1 MKQILLSVCFFLAL
15 SNFTQAQ
22 TLPDFSN
29 LNVSELSDKQI
40 QSLLQRATAMGYSQ
54 SDIFELARQQG
65 VSLSDIS
72 LLGERI
78 NRVNTLREAKS
89 SGSPLSEDRFRDA
102 YSDSLLVL
110 GKRETDIFGLNFFRK
125 NSQFLTFTPS
135 INTPTPEDYVLSA
148 GDEIYI
154 DIYGAS
160 EQYYQSGI
168 NPDGNVILQN
178 IGPISLSGLTIKQA
192 ETKIKSKL
200 SSLYTDLMGDQPRT
214 FLDVSLGKTR
224 SIQVSIV
231 GEVEL
236 PGTYNLSAFSTVFN
250 SLYVSGGITENGTL
264 REIKVIRNGKPIAE
278 VDVYDFLVNGI
289 SESNIRLENDDV
301 IIVGPYTN
309 RITLNGAVKVAGRFE
324 LKKEESLA
332 DLLKYAGGFNEFA
345 FQDQINVTR
354 NVGKERVVADVYKAQ
369 YDLFNPKPGDVYDV
383 KAVLDRFANRVQ
395 VKGAV
400 FRPGNYSITDGLTV
414 KQLIERA
421 DGLKGDANLGRA
433 IILRSN
439 PDLTT
444 QTISIDLAAIINGSK
459 EDLALRREDILQV
472 FSIYDLQEEQ
482 YVEISGQ
489 VNDAGIFAYSEYM
502 TVEDLLVMSGGFK
515 ASASQAKIEITRR
528 FGNAEQGNLSEV
540 FVVDVNLDLSL
551 SAENSN
557 FQLKPF
563 DHVVVRR
570 NPDFVI
576 QKFVSVEGQVTYP
589 GEYAITNQSERI
601 SDLLERAGGIN
612 QYAYVDGATLLRKTE
627 FFEDQTD
634 MQARIAELENL
645 LKRYEA
651 QDGSLSE
658 AELAQVE
665 RINQQLAS
673 LQTDDTENKNLSS
686 LAKRERLQEIVQRNT
701 LFGDVKLNASDAI
714 GINLKAI
721 IENPK
726 SGYDLILQEGD
737 VLIIPKKQETVRL
750 RGRVLY
756 PTTVVYENSRSAKY
770 FINQAG
776 GFSNRAQKKNTYVI
790 YANGSVA
797 KTKRFLFFK
806 TYPNVEPG
814 AEIIIPA
821 KPPKLPVAIS
831 EIVGITSGLATL
843 ALLISQINF

>member
-1 MKQILLSVCFFLAL
+1 MKQILLFGCLLIAL
-15 SNFTQAQ
+15 SNFTYAQ
-22 TLPDFSN
+22 SLPDFSN
-29 LNVSELSDKQI
+29 LKVSELSDDQI

-78 NRVNTLREAKS
+78 NQVKNLRETKAS
-89 SGSPLSEDRFRDA
+89 ASPLSDTRLRTA
-102 YSDSLLVL
+102 YSDSLRSL
-110 GKRETDIFGLNFFRK
+110 GKRDTDVFGLDFFRK
-125 NSQFLTFTPS
+125 NSQFLTFSPS
-135 INTPTPEDYVLSA
+135 VNAPTPAGYELSS

-160 EQYYQSGI
+160 EQYYQAEI
-168 NPDGNVILQN
+168 NPDGNIILQN
-178 IGPISLSGLTIKQA
+178 IGPISLSGLTVKEA
-192 ETKIKSKL
+192 KEKIKNKL
-200 SSLYTDLMGDQPRT
+200 SNQYTDIVGEQPRT

-264 REIKVIRNGKPIAE
+264 REIKVIRNGKPIVE

-332 DLLKYAGGFNEFA
+332 DLLMYAGGFNEYA

-414 KQLIERA
+414 RQLIERA

-444 QTISIDLAAIINGSK
+444 QTISIDLAAIMNGSK
-459 EDLALRREDILQV
+459 EDLALKREDILQV

-540 FVVDVNLDLSL
+540 FVVDVNRDLSL

-576 QKFVSVEGQVTYP
+576 QKFVSVEGQVAYP
-589 GEYAITNQSERI
+589 GEYAIKNQTERV

-634 MQARIAELENL
+634 MQARITELEDL

-821 KPPKLPVAIS
+821 KPPKLPIAIS

>member
-1 MKQILLSVCFFLAL
+1 MKQILLLGCLFIALA
-15 SNFTQAQ
+15 NITYAQ

-29 LNVSELSDKQI
+29 LKVSELSDQQI

-78 NRVNTLREAKS
+78 NQVKTLRETKS
-89 SGSPLSEDRFRDA
+89 SASPLSDTRFRDS
-102 YSDSLLVL
+102 YSDSLRVL
-110 GKRETDIFGLNFFRK
+110 SARKTDIFGLSFFRK
-125 NSQFLTFTPS
+125 NSQFLTFSPS
-135 INTPTPEDYVLSA
+135 LNTPTPGDYNLSS

-160 EQYYQSGI
+160 EQYYRAEI
-168 NPDGNVILQN
+168 NPDGNIILEN
-178 IGPISLSGLTIKQA
+178 IGPISLSGLTINQA
-192 ETKIKSKL
+192 EERIKNKL
-200 SSLYTDLMGDQPRT
+200 ASLYTDLMGDQPRT

-264 REIKVIRNGKPIAE
+264 REIKVVRNGKPIVE

-289 SESNIRLENDDV
+289 SKSNIRLENDDV

-309 RITLNGAVKVAGRFE
+309 RVTLNGAVKVAGRFE
-324 LKKEESLA
+324 LKVNESLA
-332 DLLKYAGGFNEFA
+332 DLLKYAGGFNEYA

-354 NVGKERVVADVYKAQ
+354 NVGKERVVADVYKPQ
-369 YDLFNPKPGDVYDV
+369 FDLFNPKPGDVYQV
-383 KAVLDRFANRVQ
+383 NQVLDRYTNRVQ
-395 VKGAV
+395 IKGAV
-400 FRPGNYSITDGLTV
+400 FRPGNYSITNGLTV

-459 EDLALRREDILQV
+459 EDIALEREDVLQV
-472 FSIYDLQEEQ
+472 FSIYDLQEEE
-482 YVEISGQ
+482 YVEITGQ
-489 VNDAGIFAYSEYM
+489 VNDEGIFAYSQNM
-502 TVEDLLVMSGGFK
+502 TVEDLLVLSGGFK
-515 ASASQAKIEITRR
+515 ASASQSKIEITRR
-528 FGNAEQGNLSEV
+528 FGNAEQGNLAEV
-540 FVVDVNLDLSL
+540 FVVNVNRDLSI

-557 FQLKPF
+557 FQLMPF

-601 SDLLERAGGIN
+601 SDLLGRAGGVN
-612 QYAYVDGATLLRKTE
+612 QYAYVDGATLLRRTE
-627 FFEDQTD
+627 FFEDQTEL
-634 MQARIAELENL
+634 QGRISELENL
-645 LKRYEA
+645 LKRYEV
-651 QDGSLSE
+651 QDASLSE
-658 AELAQVE
+658 AELAQVD
-665 RINQQLAS
+665 RINEQLS
-673 LQTDDTENKNLSS
+673 SFQNDDTENKNLSS

-721 IENPK
+721 VENPK
-726 SGYDLILQEGD
+726 SGYDLILEEGD

-756 PTTVVYENSRSAKY
+756 PTTVVYESSKSAKY

-776 GFSNRAQKKNTYVI
+776 GFSNRAQRKNTYVI

-797 KTKRFLFFK
+797 KTKRFFFFK
-806 TYPNVEPG
+806 NYPNVEPG

>member
-1 MKQILLSVCFFLAL
+1 MKQFFFIGCFLLVL
-15 SNFTQAQ
+15 SNFAQSQ
-22 TLPDFSN
+22 TLPDFSK
-29 LNVSELSDKQI
+29 LNVKEMSDEQI

-54 SDIFELARQQG
+54 SDIFELAKQQG
-65 VSLSDIS
+65 VSMSDIS
-72 LLGERI
+72 LLGERA
-78 NRVNTLREAKS
+78 NRVGPLRSAKASANPISDTRLREA
-89 SGSPLSEDRFRDA
+89 
-102 YSDSLLVL
+102 YNDSLRVL
-110 GKRETDIFGLNFFRK
+110 AKRDTDIFGLDFFRK
-125 NSQFLTFTPS
+125 NSQFLTFSPS
-135 INTPTPEDYVLSA
+135 INNATPNNYRLSA

-154 DIYGAS
+154 DIYGVS
-160 EQYYQSGI
+160 EQYYQAEV
-168 NPDGNVILQN
+168 NPDGNVLLEN
-178 IGPISLSGLTIKQA
+178 IGPISLSGLTILQA
-192 ETKIKSKL
+192 KDKIKNKL
-200 SSLYTDLMGDQPRT
+200 SRQYTDIVGDNAT
-214 FLDVSLGKTR
+214 TYLDVSLGKTK

-250 SLYVSGGITENGTL
+250 SLYVSGGITETGTL
-264 REIKVIRNGKPIAE
+264 REIKVVRVGKLIAE
-278 VDVYDFLVNGI
+278 LDVYDFLVNGNTT
-289 SESNIRLENDDV
+289 SNLRLENDDV

-309 RITLNGAVKVAGRFE
+309 RVTLNGAVKVAGRFE
-324 LKKEESLA
+324 LKRDESFA

-354 NVGKERVVADVYKAQ
+354 NIGKERVVADVYKTQ
-369 YDLFNPKPGDVYDV
+369 YDLFNPKPGDVYQV
-383 KAVLDRFANRVQ
+383 NQVLDRYTNRVQ
-395 VKGAV
+395 IKGAV

-414 KQLIERA
+414 KQLIDRA

-444 QTISIDLAAIINGSK
+444 QTISIDLAAIISGSK
-459 EDLALRREDILQV
+459 EDISLRREDILQV

-489 VNDAGIFAYSEYM
+489 VNDAGIFAFSESM

-528 FGNAEQGNLSEV
+528 FGNAEQGNLAEV
-540 FVVDVNLDLSL
+540 FVVDVNRDLSL
-551 SAENSN
+551 SSENSN

-576 QKFVSVEGQVTYP
+576 QKFVSVEGQVIYP
-589 GEYAITNQSERI
+589 GEYAIKNQSERV
-601 SDLLERAGGIN
+601 SDLLERSGGIN
-612 QYAYVDGATLLRKTE
+612 QYAYAEGATLLRKTE

-634 MQARIAELENL
+634 LQARILELENL

-651 QDGSLSE
+651 EDGSLSE
-658 AELAQVE
+658 AELAQVG

-673 LQTDDTENKNLSS
+673 LQSDDTENKNLSS

-701 LFGDVKLNASDAI
+701 LFGDVKLNSSDAI

-737 VLIIPKKQETVRL
+737 VLIIPKRQETVRL

-756 PTTVVYENSRSAKY
+756 PTTVVYQESKSAKH

-776 GFSNRAQKKNTYVI
+776 GFSNRAQKRNTYVI

-821 KPPKLPVAIS
+821 KPPKFPVAIS

>member
-1 MKQILLSVCFFLAL
+1 MKQILLLGCFLIAL
-15 SNFTQAQ
+15 SNFTYAQ

-40 QSLLQRATAMGYSQ
+40 QSLVQRATAMGYSQ

-78 NRVNTLREAKS
+78 NRVSTLREAKS
-89 SGSPLSEDRFRDA
+89 SGSPLSDSRFRDS

-110 GKRETDIFGLNFFRK
+110 GKRDTDIFGLNFFRK

-135 INTPTPEDYVLSA
+135 MNTPTPEGYVLSA

-192 ETKIKSKL
+192 EIKIKNKL
-200 SSLYTDLMGDQPRT
+200 SSLYTDLMGDQPST

-250 SLYVSGGITENGTL
+250 SLYVAGGITENGTL
-264 REIKVIRNGKPIAE
+264 REIKVVRNGRPIVQ

-289 SESNIRLENDDV
+289 SKSNIRLENDDV

-309 RITLNGAVKVAGRFE
+309 RVTLNGAVKVAGRFE
-324 LKKEESLA
+324 LKRDESFS

-354 NVGKERVVADVYKAQ
+354 NVGKERVVADVYKIQ
-369 YDLFNPKPGDVYDV
+369 YDLFNPKTGDVYQV
-383 KAVLDRFANRVQ
+383 NQVLDRYSNRVQ
-395 VKGAV
+395 IKGAV

-414 KQLIERA
+414 KQLIDRA

-459 EDLALRREDILQV
+459 EDISLRREDILQV

-489 VNDAGIFAYSEYM
+489 VNDAGIFAFSDSM

-528 FGNAEQGNLSEV
+528 FGNAEQGNLAEV
-540 FVVDVNLDLSL
+540 FVVDVNRDLSL
-551 SAENSN
+551 SSENSN
-557 FQLKPF
+557 FQLNPF

-576 QKFVSVEGQVTYP
+576 QKFVSVEGQVIYP
-589 GEYAITNQSERI
+589 GEYAIKNQSERV
-601 SDLLERAGGIN
+601 SDLLERSGGIN
-612 QYAYVDGATLLRKTE
+612 QYAYAEGATLLRKTE

-634 MQARIAELENL
+634 LQARILELENL

-651 QDGSLSE
+651 EDGSLSE
-658 AELAQVE
+658 AELAQVG

-673 LQTDDTENKNLSS
+673 LQNDDTENKNLSS
-686 LAKRERLQEIVQRNT
+686 LAKRERLQETVQRNT
-701 LFGDVKLNASDAI
+701 LFGDVKLNSSDAI

-737 VLIIPKKQETVRL
+737 VLIIPKRQETVRL

-756 PTTVVYENSRSAKY
+756 PTTVVYQESKSAKH

-776 GFSNRAQKKNTYVI
+776 GFSNRAQKRNTYVI

-806 TYPNVEPG
+806 TYPQVGPG
-814 AEIIIPA
+814 AEIIVPA
-821 KPPKLPVAIS
+821 KPIKLPIAIS